1 MTDFLDD
8 FLVRA
13 VIAGIGI
20 ALVTGPMGCFVVWR
34 RLAYFGETIAH
45 SALLGI
51 AMAVVLEIDF
61 TIGVLVSS
69 VVVVVLLFFIER
81 AENLPT
87 ETLLGLLAHG
97 GLALGLVILSFFPN
111 MRMDLAALLFGDI
124 LAVSKRD
131 LVVVGL
137 GGACVMGCL
146 IYLWRPLLAATVST
160 ELAKTAGMNPDR
172 VRLLF
177 GLLMAVVI
185 AGAVKIVGILLIVAL
200 LIIPAATVRKF
211 ALGPESMAAF
221 AAFVGVVGVLGG
233 LTASAFLDTPSGPS
247 VVVVVLAVFVVTR
260 LVNLPIGIGAGN
272 KRYTSK

>member
-1 MTDFLDD
+1 MTDLLDD

-51 AMAVVLEIDF
+51 ALAVVLEIDF

-69 VVVVVLLFFIER
+69 VLIVVLLFFIER

-87 ETLLGLLAHG
+87 ETVLGLLAHG

-111 MRMDLAALLFGDI
+111 MRMDLESLLFGDI

-137 GGACVMGCL
+137 GGACVLGCL
-146 IYLWRPLLAATVST
+146 IFLWRPLLASTVST
-160 ELAKTAGMNPDR
+160 ELAETAGMKPR
-172 VRLLF
+172 RARFLF
-177 GLLMAVVI
+177 GLLMAVLI
-185 AGAVKIVGILLIVAL
+185 AGAVKVVGILLIVAL

-211 ALGPESMAAF
+211 ALGPESMAVF

-247 VVVVVLAVFVVTR
+247 VVVVVLALFAVTR
-260 LVNLPIGIGAGN
+260 LVNPSIGVGARN
-272 KRYTSK
+272 RRSTSN

>member
-1 MTDFLDD
+1 MTDLLDD
-8 FLVRA
+8 FLFRA
-13 VIAGIGI
+13 VIAGIGV

-34 RLAYFGETIAH
+34 RLAYFGETVAN

-51 AMAVVLEIDF
+51 ALAVVLEVDF

-69 VVVVVLLFFIER
+69 VVIVVLLFFIER
-81 AENLPT
+81 TENLPT

-111 MRMDLAALLFGDI
+111 MRMDLVALLFGDI

-146 IYLWRPLLAATVST
+146 IFLWRPLLAATVST
-160 ELAKTAGMNPDR
+160 ELAETAGMKPDR

-247 VVVVVLAVFVVTR
+247 VVVVVLALFAVTR
-260 LVNLPIGIGAGN
+260 LVNPSIGVGARN
-272 KRYTSK
+272 RRSTSN